1 VWNIF
6 SCASC
11 REQHRLRVWDAIR
24 IVCLGSF
31 SVGEQVG
38 GAGGGLVC
46 QRVVERPLLPE
57 CALVKKIYWEDARAS
72 WGARSQR
79 IPFGREGNWVCS
91 FTSLPLLCGFPSAP
105 PLLKPRPRPSSLLNC
120 FFCWGLSRKN
130 YLPAR
135 THRRTCPI
143 WVLGVGW
150 IYKHSYITFLTSE
163 TNAIAFLRVFLICI

>member
-1 VWNIF
+1 
-6 SCASC
+6 
-11 REQHRLRVWDAIR
+11 
-24 IVCLGSF
+24 
-31 SVGEQVG
+31 VGEQVG

-105 PLLKPRPRPSSLLNC
+105 PLLKPRSRPSSLLNC
-120 FFCWGLSRKN
+120 FFCWGLSRKI
-130 YLPAR
+130 
-135 THRRTCPI
+135 TCPLAHTAAI
-143 WVLGVGW
+143 VLSESLVWVGY
-150 IYKHSYITFLTSE
+150 IYIPISHFSH
-163 TNAIAFLRVFLICI
+163 LRLMLLRF